1 MIVPKALNDIYMSL
15 SFRDILV
22 LSRYVSPNNQLSMLQ
37 QYGMNEFTGYALVT
51 FRSIFISVKAI
62 TNRISNNILETK
74 TQIFHIVLNSKK
86 VLHFV

>member
-1 MIVPKALNDIYMSL
+1 MIGPKALNVSL

-22 LSRYVSPNNQLSMLQ
+22 LSRYVSPNNQLSMFQ

-62 TNRISNNILETK
+62 TNKISNNILETK
-74 TQIFHIVLNSKK
+74 TQIFQIISYYKK
-86 VLHFV
+86 VLRF